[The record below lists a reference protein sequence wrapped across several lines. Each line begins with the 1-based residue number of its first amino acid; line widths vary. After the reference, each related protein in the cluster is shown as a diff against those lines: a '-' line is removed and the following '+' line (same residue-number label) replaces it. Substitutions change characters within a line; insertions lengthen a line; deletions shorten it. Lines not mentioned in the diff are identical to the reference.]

1 VWRNCRQAR
10 RAGVWLELT
19 TLVIPGVNDG
29 EETLSGIAGR
39 IVADLGADVPW
50 HLSGYYPAYR
60 FSAPP
65 TPVGT
70 LEKAWN
76 IGRAAGIRFVY
87 LGNVPGH
94 RLENT
99 TCPNCG
105 RVLIERVGLRVASCR
120 LDHGRCPGCGQ
131 SVPGVWARASDPG

>member
-1 VWRNCRQAR
+1 MEV
-10 RAGVWLELT
+10 T

-29 EETLSGIAGR
+29 DEILQGIAER
-39 IVADLGADVPW
+39 IMTELGPNVPW

-65 TPVGT
+65 TPVST
-70 LEKAWN
+70 LERAWQ
-76 IGRAAGIRFVY
+76 IGRKAGLEFVY

-99 TCPNCG
+99 CCPDCGALLIARWGLSVTAYHLDGGHCPQCG
-105 RVLIERVGLRVASCR
+105 REI
-120 LDHGRCPGCGQ
+120 
-131 SVPGVWARASDPG
+131 PGVWAKSS